1 MILWTKIIEMIQ
13 NSEKCSLVKENLIV
27 TYINRYFSNI
37 LIFVNPKSI

>member
-27 TYINRYFSNI
+27 TYINIF
-37 LIFVNPKSI
+37 LIF